1 MTGLLMLGAVLVVIW
16 LLALIVFKV
25 VGFAIHLLL
34 IVGIILLIAGVIRR
48 GAGAVRNRL

>member
-1 MTGLLMLGAVLVVIW
+1 MKGLLMLGAVLVVVW

-34 IVGIILLIAGVIRR
+34 IAGIILLILGVVRR
-48 GAGAVRNRL
+48 GANAVRNRV